1 MISSQNNILPLLY
14 RSNQSV
20 FRLKDIALLAGESNF
35 QSLNKRVN
43 YLVKKGELINLRKGI
58 YAIHNYN
65 EEELSAKIF
74 SPSYLSI
81 DYVLQKEGIIF
92 QYSKAYTS
100 LSYLSRVIEAGNAT
114 FVFRKIKS
122 EILINSAGI
131 YIQKNGIGIACPERA
146 LLDYLYLFGDTYFD
160 NLNVISKQKI
170 KKLLSIYNSKTLMD
184 RTTKLFQNA

>member
-1 MISSQNNILPLLY
+1 MISSRNNILPLLY
-14 RSNQSV
+14 KSDQTV

-43 YLVKKGELINLRKGI
+43 YLVKKGELINLRKGV

-65 EEELSAKIF
+65 EEELSTKIF
-74 SPSYLSI
+74 SPSYLSN
-81 DYVLQKEGIIF
+81 DYVLQKEGIMF

-100 LSYLSRVIEAGNAT
+100 VSYLSRVVEAGNAT
-114 FVFRKIKS
+114 FVYRKIKN
-122 EILINSAGI
+122 EILVNTAGI
-131 YIQKNGIGIACPERA
+131 DIQKSGLGIACPERA

-170 KKLLSIYNSKTLMD
+170 KKLLSIYNSKTLTD
-184 RTTKLFQNA
+184 RTLKILQNA